1 MVPNDKGMTLHKEIR
16 TEQENLS
23 KKTNYF
29 IYLHNMLSPVIIIY
43 IFKKKKEPTQTVITG
58 VKRDDTA
65 LGWWYFSW

>member
-43 IFKKKKEPTQTVITG
+43 IFKKKKRANSNCYNWCQE
-58 VKRDDTA
+58 R
-65 LGWWYFSW
+65 